1 MRKNI
6 FSNYLLI
13 NSIFLILCISS
24 CSKTDKVEIVFLGKK
39 NELLRLI
46 IQDDS
51 KFYQKDNRIKALDVG
66 ESQLELIKEII
77 TEINFVSLQ
86 ISGREVYRP
95 KWYKFG
101 TSNIMGVTR
110 ACVYQSIKNKDAI
123 MIFYCDDVSI
133 EFDNCSLNFSLN
145 QYLLDYLEKK
155 EQLHSIDLINLKD
168 FARVSYGPSDRTGAP
183 Q

>member
-1 MRKNI
+1 
-6 FSNYLLI
+6 
-13 NSIFLILCISS
+13 
-24 CSKTDKVEIVFLGKK
+24 
-39 NELLRLI
+39 
-46 IQDDS
+46 
-51 KFYQKDNRIKALDVG
+51 
-66 ESQLELIKEII
+66 
-77 TEINFVSLQ
+77 
-86 ISGREVYRP
+86 
-95 KWYKFG
+95 
-101 TSNIMGVTR
+101 MGVTR